1 MACQAVST
9 GGRFLADILLHVDCQ
24 AQSIGAYGFGALS
37 DPGSPVTLA
46 LTGLLT
52 IFVALFGYRLI
63 LGERI
68 AGRDLVLDVLR
79 FGIVLTLAT
88 SWPAWRTVGYNTV
101 LEAPGELAGAI
112 GLASGLPGASG
123 QLTGRLQAADDS
135 IVILT
140 IYGTGR
146 LTGGASRSDSIN
158 DSFRGVALAD
168 QTALGYGRV
177 AFLAGVIGPTAAVRL
192 GAGILLALAPLL
204 AALLLFA
211 GTRDLFIG
219 WLRALA
225 ACAIGGLV
233 LPLIYGVQLA
243 ILEPW
248 LRDAVAQRGTQVLTP
263 SVPTELIVIGAS
275 FALIAFAVLGLIVR
289 LAFFSRGIAIGNLV
303 GSLPGTTAAAAAT
316 PTMRPALA
324 SALSEPP
331 SRAFVVAEA
340 VARTMRGEDA
350 GNAGG
355 NRTDRDAG
363 GRTPAPAERR
373 GSDPRPQPELLG
385 DSFRAASRS
394 GRTATVSQR
403 RDTKQ

>member
-1 MACQAVST
+1 MACQTVST

-37 DPGSPVTLA
+37 DPASPVTLA

-63 LGERI
+63 LGERM

-88 SWPAWRTVGYNTV
+88 SWPAWRTLGYNTV

-112 GLASGLPGASG
+112 GLASGLPGAGG

-146 LTGGASRSDSIN
+146 LTGGTSRSDSIN

-177 AFLAGVIGPTAAVRL
+177 AFLSGVIGPTAAVRL

-219 WLRALA
+219 WLRALG
-225 ACAIGGLV
+225 ACAIAGLV

-248 LRDAVAQRGTQVLTP
+248 LRDAVAQRGTQMLTP
-263 SVPTELIVIGAS
+263 SVPTELMVIGVS
-275 FALIAFAVLGLIVR
+275 FALIAFAVLGLIIR
-289 LAFFSRGIAIGNLV
+289 LAFFSRGLAIGNLF
-303 GSLPGTTAAAAAT
+303 GPAPGAIGTAGM

-324 SALSEPP
+324 SALSDPP

-340 VARTMRGEDA
+340 VARTMRGEEAA
-350 GNAGG
+350 GAGR
-355 NRTDRDAG
+355 NRAERDVG

-373 GSDPRPQPELLG
+373 GADPRPQPELLG